1 MSVSAV
7 CHHIR
12 IDCFDENISQG
23 ENKNGKLVSRIA
35 LSMLTIEWDSKN
47 NLK

>member
-12 IDCFDENISQG
+12 IDFFDKNISQG

-35 LSMLTIEWDSKN
+35 LSMLTIEWDSKSN
-47 NLK
+47 MR

>member
-12 IDCFDENISQG
+12 IDFFDKNISQG

-35 LSMLTIEWDSKN
+35 LSMLTIEWDNKN
-47 NLK
+47 NMR

>member
-12 IDCFDENISQG
+12 IDFFDKNILQG
-23 ENKNGKLVSRIA
+23 ENKNGKLGSRIA
-35 LSMLTIEWDSKN
+35 LSMLTIE
-47 NLK
+47 